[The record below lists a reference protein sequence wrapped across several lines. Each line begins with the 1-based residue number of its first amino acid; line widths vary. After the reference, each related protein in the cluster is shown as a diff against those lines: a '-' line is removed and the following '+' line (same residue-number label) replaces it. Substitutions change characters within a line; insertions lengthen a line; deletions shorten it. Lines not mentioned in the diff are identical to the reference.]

1 MDHGGGRGQDATSH
15 TLTFSADCEECLS
28 RGLAFLLSTSMLSL
42 PSSPFSSPPSSP
54 SVRADSSPPSSP
66 TLTPLNAFQTSPG
79 PSHPFAGSTKAI
91 RPPPLY
97 EKRGT
102 KRPRVQPRWAGEVDS
117 DRDEQ
122 DVYID
127 ETPSRRASHWNPDV
141 RAHDKTR
148 VVTDPFAG
156 SAKREWI
163 PPVYEKKVKIR
174 SRSTF
179 DASSVRSSFGSGSS
193 TLQEPFVYHPPP
205 AIESSPYLADTEDLD
220 LDSLL
225 STSLRALQASQKIK
239 NTEQRRWDDAIGR
252 AIAQADGIIDLR
264 QEYPVYITVSLIF
277 SSQRVRRSWYCL
289 HIYSVLYR
297 RPVQTGLTEG

>member
-1 MDHGGGRGQDATSH
+1 MQHH
-15 TLTFSADCEECLS
+15 TPSQLALVSEQLCLS
-28 RGLAFLLSTSMLSL
+28 RDLAFLLPTSMLSL

-54 SVRADSSPPSSP
+54 SFRADSSPPSSP
-66 TLTPLNAFQTSPG
+66 TLASLSAFQTSPG

-102 KRPRVQPRWAGEVDS
+102 KRPRVQPRWAGEVDT
-117 DRDEQ
+117 DCDQQ

-141 RAHDKTR
+141 RAHGKTR

-163 PPVYEKKVKIR
+163 PPMHEKKVKIH
-174 SRSTF
+174 SRSTS
-179 DASSVRSSFGSGSS
+179 DASSVRDLFGPGNS
-193 TLQEPFVYHPPP
+193 TLQDPFVYQPPKSP
-205 AIESSPYLADTEDLD
+205 VESLPYLADTEDLD
-220 LDSLL
+220 PLL
-225 STSLRALQASQKIK
+225 STSPRARQASQKIK
-239 NTEQRRWDDAIGR
+239 NTEQRRWDDAIGS

-264 QEYPVYITVSLIF
+264 QEYTVYITISLILP
-277 SSQRVRRSWYCL
+277 SQRVRRSWHCP
-289 HIYSVLYR
+289 HVYSILYR
-297 RPVQTGLTEG
+297 RSVQTGLTKG